1 MLGEGVNMLPV
12 NNYEDFPMADRRA
25 YFREYMRKR
34 RAEAKARRPEAHSG
48 VNEKGVNNGH
58 RLTITLNDIALERLQ
73 KLQKEGETP
82 DEVIA
87 MALASLWVNARAWYR
102 YG

>member
-1 MLGEGVNMLPV
+1 MRE
-12 NNYEDFPMADRRA
+12 RRA
-25 YFREYMRKR
+25 
-34 RAEAKARRPEAHSG
+34 AAKARPEASSA
-48 VNEKGVNNGH
+48 VNGNSVNNGH

-87 MALASLWVNARAWYR
+87 MALASLWANARAWNR